1 MDLRELRFL
10 VEIVNC
16 GGFGKAAE
24 VVHLSQPALSKA
36 IRGLEEELD
45 ETLLE
50 RGYRGSKVR
59 LTPAGEVVYRHAVEL
74 LTRREQMLHEL
85 RALRGLESGELNLG
99 LSPLGSAEIFAPIIA
114 RFRATYPEIEIHLRE
129 RGGVE
134 QEDALRNGE
143 VELATSLVPTDAD
156 MDWLQICD
164 DPMMLALP
172 QVHPLAEKKA
182 IRLEDLNGVS
192 IIGFDSSFQ
201 LSKLIEDTCLNKGF
215 EPDIAA
221 EVTHPDFG
229 LALVAAGTGVMLL
242 PRLIAERH
250 VTEGVV
256 VRPLESSSLRW
267 SLSLI
272 WRRRASLS
280 FAARAMRE
288 MIRETLL

>member
-1 MDLRELRFL
+1 M
-10 VEIVNC
+10 
-16 GGFGKAAE
+16 
-24 VVHLSQPALSKA
+24 
-36 IRGLEEELD
+36 
-45 ETLLE
+45 
-50 RGYRGSKVR
+50 
-59 LTPAGEVVYRHAVEL
+59 YRHAVAL
-74 LTRREQMLHEL
+74 LLGREQMLSEL
-85 RALRGLESGELNLG
+85 RTLRGLQSGELNIG

-114 RFRATYPEIEIHLRE
+114 RFRATYPDIEIHLRE

-143 VELATSLVPTDAD
+143 VELATSLVPTDED

-172 QVHPLAEKKA
+172 QAHPLAEKQS
-182 IRLEDLNGVS
+182 IRLDDLHRVS
-192 IIGFDSSFQ
+192 LIGFDNSFL
-201 LSKLIEDTCLNKGF
+201 LSKVIGDACRSHGF

-250 VTEGVV
+250 VTAGVV

>member
-74 LTRREQMLHEL
+74 LSRREQMLHEL
-85 RALRGLESGELNLG
+85 HALRGLETGELNIG

-156 MDWLQICD
+156 VDWLQICD
-164 DPMMLALP
+164 DPMMLTLP
-172 QVHPLAEKKA
+172 QAHPLAEKKA

-201 LSKLIEDTCLNKGF
+201 LSKLIGDTCRNKGF